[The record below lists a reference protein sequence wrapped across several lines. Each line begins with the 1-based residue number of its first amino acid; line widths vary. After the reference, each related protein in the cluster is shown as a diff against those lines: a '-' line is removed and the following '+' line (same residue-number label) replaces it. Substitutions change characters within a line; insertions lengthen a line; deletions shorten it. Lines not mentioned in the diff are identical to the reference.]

1 MSSAIYD
8 KARASFLNAE
18 INITS
23 DNLKVVLVVI
33 GGGHYVVDL
42 ANDQFLSA
50 ISGGDRTALTA
61 NLSSKTTTAG
71 VFNAANTLFSTVTG
85 SASGAIVIYQDTG
98 SAATSRLIAYIDDYA
113 GLPVTPN
120 GSDINI
126 AWPTSTNKIF
136 KL

>member
-1 MSSAIYD
+1 MSSALYD
-8 KARASFLNAE
+8 KARESFLKGEFALA
-18 INITS
+18 S
-23 DNLKVVLVVI
+23 DNIKVVLVHI
-33 GGGHYVVDL
+33 GASHYIVDL
-42 ANDQFLSA
+42 ANDQFLTA
-50 ISGGDRTALTA
+50 IASGDRVALTA

-71 VFNAANTLFSTVTG
+71 VFNAANTLFAAVTG
-85 SASGAIVIYQDTG
+85 AVSGAIVIYQDTG